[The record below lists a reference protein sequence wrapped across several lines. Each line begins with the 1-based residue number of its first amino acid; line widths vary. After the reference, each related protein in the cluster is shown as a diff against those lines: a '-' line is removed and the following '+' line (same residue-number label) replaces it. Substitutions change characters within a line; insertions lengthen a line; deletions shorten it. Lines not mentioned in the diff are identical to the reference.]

1 MKAVGAAEWPAAF
14 PSDYRWS
21 FNTLLAIAAIRN
33 GGAEMGEIDAVVR
46 RLASCVGDDERW
58 FAEWVAAGDRARRLG
73 DAAGAAG
80 RRLTAAEH
88 YRRAAVYSFVGER
101 FVLPKTDVSQATYRR
116 AVEMFATSLT
126 VEDPAIEHVDVPFAG
141 GPLPATFTPAR
152 RTTDQRPPV
161 AVLFTG
167 FDGNKELNWVLAVPQ
182 LVARGVA
189 CISVD
194 TPGVGE
200 AIRFGGQLLRHDYEV
215 VGAAVLDY
223 LERRSD
229 VDPSRVGIIAM
240 SLGGYYASRAAS
252 LEPRFKACVAW
263 GAQWDY
269 HDVWRRRIE
278 AAFDAQLPV
287 PGDHLMWS
295 TGTPDPTA
303 ALRQIEGFRLDGIVQ
318 RMRCPFLVCHGSD
331 DQQIPVAD
339 ARRLVEAS
347 GSTDKELR
355 LFGPDEGGTQHCNL
369 DNLAVAVP
377 YMADWLADKL
387 GA

>member
-1 MKAVGAAEWPAAF
+1 MKAIGSTAWPAAF
-14 PSDYRWS
+14 PDDYRWS
-21 FNTLLAIAAIRN
+21 FNTLLAMAAIRN
-33 GGAEMGEIDAVVR
+33 GGADMGEIDEAVR
-46 RLASCVGDDERW
+46 QLSSCVGDDQRW
-58 FAEWVAAGDRARRLG
+58 FDVWFAIGDRARRMG
-73 DAAGAAG
+73 DEALT
-80 RRLTAAEH
+80 RSRHVTAAEH
-88 YRRAAVYSFVGER
+88 YRRAAIYSFVGER

-116 AVEMFATSLT
+116 AVEMFRTSLT
-126 VEDPAIEHVDVPFAG
+126 IDDPTIEHIDVPFDG
-141 GPLPATFTPAR
+141 GGLPATFTPAR
-152 RTTDQRPPV
+152 RTDDPRPPV

-167 FDGNKELNWVLAVPQ
+167 FDGNKELNWVLGVPQ
-182 LVARGVA
+182 LVARGMA

-200 AIRFGGQLLRHDYEV
+200 AIRFRGHRLRHDYEV

-223 LERRSD
+223 LEQRSG

-269 HDVWRRRIE
+269 HDVWKRRIE
-278 AAFDAQLPV
+278 SAFEAHLPV

-295 TGTPDPTA
+295 TGTTDPIA
-303 ALRQIEGFRLDGIVQ
+303 ALRQIEGFRLDGVVQ
-318 RMRCPFLVCHGSD
+318 HMRCPFLACHGSD
-331 DQQIPVAD
+331 DQQIPVDD
-339 ARRLVEAS
+339 ARRLVEAC

-377 YMADWLADKL
+377 YMADWLAEKL
-387 GA
+387 GV